1 MLCLGK
7 ICCSPLAESILK
19 KKLLQDRFRVY
30 SAGTAGYL
38 FSYLPYQRGIE
49 VAENNGIDIR
59 HQKTRKFYQDDFY
72 LFDKIFDMDRSE
84 LTKIRKMDLTSDH
97 KRKVAMLLENDE
109 VPNPYYG
116 NEDSFKKVFELID
129 EACDQLSDELQK
141 PQS

>member
-7 ICCSPLAESILK
+7 ICCSPLAEGILK
-19 KKLLQDRFRVY
+19 KKLPRGRFRVY

-38 FSYLPYQRGIE
+38 FGYLTYHRGIE

-72 LFDKIFDMDRSE
+72 LFDKIFDMDRSKH
-84 LTKIRKMDLTSDH
+84 TKIRKMDLTSDH

-109 VPNPYYG
+109 VLNPYYG